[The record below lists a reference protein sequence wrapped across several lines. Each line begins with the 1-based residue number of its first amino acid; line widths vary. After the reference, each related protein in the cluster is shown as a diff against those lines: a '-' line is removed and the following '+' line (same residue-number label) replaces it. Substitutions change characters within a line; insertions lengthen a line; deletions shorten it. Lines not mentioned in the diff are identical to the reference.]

1 MDLIRYKEKKQKG
14 LISLI
19 KQDDVYLMSI
29 KRFDSET
36 GERIDDEI
44 IPIDIGGIKEMRE
57 HLQKQIEAIDELLKD
72 IEKLK

>member
-36 GERIDDEI
+36 GEKIDDEI
-44 IPIDIGGIKEMRE
+44 IPINIGWLKEMKE
-57 HLQKQIEAIDELLKD
+57 HLQKQVEAIDELLKD

>member
-29 KRFDSET
+29 KRFDPET

-44 IPIDIGGIKEMRE
+44 IQIDIGGLKEIRE